1 VDDVIPVL
9 IVAVP
14 LAGWLLNGLLG
25 GRLPRRAVGL
35 IGSGTVA
42 LSFLLALAAARRPE
56 VAGNGWT
63 VTLYTWIA
71 AGDVRV
77 PFSLLVDRLSAVMTL
92 VVSGVGFLIHVYSIG
107 YMGDDAAYSRYFS
120 YLNLFMASML
130 LLVLGG
136 SLLTLFV
143 GWELVGLCSYLLIG
157 FWFDRPAAAA
167 AGRKAFIVNRI
178 GDAAFLL
185 GMIALALGAGTLEF
199 DGLLGAADTLPPAT
213 ATAVTLLLFAGA
225 TGKSAQLP
233 LYTWLPDA
241 MEGPTP
247 VSALIHAATMV
258 TAGVYMVGR
267 LYPLFVLSDLTLAVI
282 AVIGSLTALFAA
294 TIALVQW
301 DLKRVLAYS
310 TISQL
315 GYMFVGMGVLA
326 PEAGMFHLTTQAFFK
341 ALLFLTAG
349 SVMHA
354 MGGIIDMRRLGA
366 LGAPLRWTALGFV
379 LGALAMTG
387 FPFFSGYF
395 SKELILERAFALGR
409 GSWLLL
415 VWAAGLATSFITA
428 LYITRAAVLTFAPPP
443 APDRPRDAHPHEA
456 PPVMAWP
463 IWALSVL
470 SVFGG
475 VLGARSAGAPLL
487 GWLARFFEL
496 EAHEDGA
503 PPALT
508 LLTVAV
514 GLLGIALGSLAYRGR
529 RELRLGAVGV
539 FFERHWGLQPL
550 YDRVITGSARR
561 VGTALADIVEVRVI
575 DGAVNGFAALIGRAG
590 GALRAVQT
598 GYVRHYAAAIL
609 GGTILLLGYWLLR

>member
-1 VDDVIPVL
+1 VGNAIPLL
-9 IVAVP
+9 IIAFP
-14 LAGWLLNGLLG
+14 LAGWLVNGALG

-35 IGSGTVA
+35 IGCGTVA
-42 LSFLLALAAARRPE
+42 ASFLLALAAARRPE
-56 VAGNGWT
+56 VGADGWT
-63 VTLYTWIA
+63 VTLYTWIT
-71 AGDVRV
+71 AGDFTV
-77 PFSLLVDRLSAVMTL
+77 PFSLLVDRLSAVMIL

-107 YMGDDAAYSRYFS
+107 YMAEDAGYSRYFA

-157 FWFDRPAAAA
+157 FWFDRPAAAT
-167 AGRKAFIVNRI
+167 AGRKAFVVNRI

-185 GMIALALGAGTLEF
+185 GMIALGVGAGTLEF
-199 DGLLGAADTLPPAT
+199 HGVLDAGSRLAPAALT
-213 ATAVTLLLFAGA
+213 AITLLLFAGA

-233 LYTWLPDA
+233 LYAWLPDA

-267 LYPLFVLSDLTLAVI
+267 LYPLFAQAEATLTVI
-282 AVIGSLTALFAA
+282 AATGSLTALFAA
-294 TIALVQW
+294 TVAVVQW

-341 ALLFLTAG
+341 ALLFLAAG

-354 MGGIIDMRRLGA
+354 MGGVIDMRRLGA
-366 LGAPLRWTALGFV
+366 LARPLRWTAIGFV

-395 SKELILERAFALGR
+395 SKELILERAFEHGR
-409 GSWLLL
+409 GGVLLL
-415 VWAAGLATSFITA
+415 VWIAGLATSFVTA
-428 LYITRAAVLTFAPPP
+428 VYITRAAMLTFAPPP
-443 APDRPRDAHPHEA
+443 SPGRPHDAHPHEA
-456 PPVMAWP
+456 PPSMAWP
-463 IWALSVL
+463 MGILALL

-475 VLGARSAGAPLL
+475 IFGAQAAGAPLL
-487 GWLARFFEL
+487 RWLAGFFAL
-496 EAHEDGA
+496 EAREAGA
-503 PPALT
+503 PVILT
-508 LLTVAV
+508 LVTVLV
-514 GLLGIALGSLAYRGR
+514 GLLGIVLGYLLYRER
-529 RELRLGAVGV
+529 REPRLGVIGV
-539 FFERHWGLQPL
+539 FLERHWGLQPL
-550 YDRVITGSARR
+550 YDQIISGTARR
-561 VGTALADIVEVRVI
+561 VGRALADIIEVQVI
-575 DGAVNGFAALIGRAG
+575 DGAVNGVAALAGRAG
-590 GALRAVQT
+590 GAARRLQT
-598 GYVRHYAAAIL
+598 GYVRQYAAVIL
-609 GGTILLLGYWLLR
+609 GGTVLLLGYWLLR

>member
-1 VDDVIPVL
+1 VGNALPVL
-9 IVAVP
+9 IIVAP
-14 LAGWLLNGLLG
+14 LAGWLFNGFVG
-25 GRLPRRAVGL
+25 SRLPRRLVGV

-42 LSFLLALAAARRPE
+42 VSFLLALAAVRRPE
-56 VAGNGWT
+56 VAGGGWT
-63 VTLYTWIA
+63 VTLYSWIA
-71 AGDVRV
+71 AGGTAV
-77 PFSLLVDRLSAVMTL
+77 PFSLLLDRLSAVMVL
-92 VVSGVGFLIHVYSIG
+92 VVSGVGFLIHVYSMG
-107 YMGDDAAYSRYFS
+107 YMAGDPAYSRYFA

-157 FWFDRPAAAA
+157 FWFVRPAAAT
-167 AGRKAFIVNRI
+167 AGRKAFVVNRI
-178 GDAAFLL
+178 GDAAFLV
-185 GMIALALGAGTLEF
+185 GMIALALEAGTLEF
-199 DGLLGAADTLPPAT
+199 GGVIAAVPDLAPAAAT
-213 ATAVTLLLFAGA
+213 AITLLLFAGA

-258 TAGVYMVGR
+258 TAGVYMVAR
-267 LYPLFVLSDLTLAVI
+267 LYPLFAQAGGTLTVVAVVG
-282 AVIGSLTALFAA
+282 ALTALFAA

-315 GYMFVGMGVLA
+315 GYMFVGLGVFA

-341 ALLFLTAG
+341 ALLFLAAG

-354 MGGIIDMRRLGA
+354 MGGIIDMRRLGG
-366 LGAPLRWTALGFV
+366 LIRPLRWTALGFI

-395 SKELILERAFALGR
+395 SKELILERAYEHGR
-409 GSWLLL
+409 GGLLLL
-415 VWAAGLATSFITA
+415 VWIAGLATSFVTA
-428 LYITRAAVLTFAPPP
+428 VYITRAAMLTFAPPP
-443 APDRPRDAHPHEA
+443 ADRPHDVHPHDA
-456 PPVMAWP
+456 PPSMAWP
-463 IWALSVL
+463 MAVLAVL

-487 GWLARFFEL
+487 GWLRAFFGL
-496 EAHEDGA
+496 EAHDTG
-503 PPALT
+503 PPALLT
-508 LLTVAV
+508 GLTVAV

-529 RELRLGAVGV
+529 RDVGLGAVGV
-539 FFERHWGLQPL
+539 FFERHWGLQPF
-550 YDRVITGSARR
+550 YDHVITGGARAL
-561 VGTALADIVEVRVI
+561 GTALAEVVEVRVI
-575 DGAVNGFAALIGRAG
+575 DGAVNGLAALAGHAG
-590 GALRAVQT
+590 GALRRVQT

-609 GGTILLLGYWLLR
+609 GGTVLLLAYWLLR

>member
-1 VDDVIPVL
+1 MDSALLVL
-9 IVAVP
+9 IIAFP
-14 LAGWLLNGLLG
+14 LAGWLLNGGLA
-25 GRLPRRAVGL
+25 GRLPRRAVGWL
-35 IGSGTVA
+35 GSGTVGA
-42 LSFLLALAAARRPE
+42 SFLLALVAVRRPA
-56 VAGNGWT
+56 VAGEGLT
-63 VTLYTWIA
+63 VTLYRWIA
-71 AGDVRV
+71 AGEFAV
-77 PFSLLVDRLSAVMTL
+77 PFSLLMDRLSAVMAL

-107 YMGDDAAYSRYFS
+107 YMGEDEAYSRYFA

-157 FWFDRPAAAA
+157 FWFARPAAAT
-167 AGRKAFIVNRI
+167 AGRKAFVVNRI

-185 GMIALALGAGTLEF
+185 GMIALAVGAGTLEF
-199 DGLLGAADTLPPAT
+199 GGLTVSAEAFAPPVLAAI
-213 ATAVTLLLFAGA
+213 TLLLFAGA

-267 LYPLFVLSDLTLAVI
+267 LYPLFERAAVTLTVI
-282 AVIGSLTALFAA
+282 AAVGALTALFAA

-326 PEAGMFHLTTQAFFK
+326 PEAGMFHLTTHAFFK
-341 ALLFLTAG
+341 ALLFLAAG

-354 MGGIIDMRRLGA
+354 MGGVVDMRRLGA
-366 LGAPLRWTALGFV
+366 LARPLRWTATGFV
-379 LGALAMTG
+379 LGALALTG

-395 SKELILERAFALGR
+395 SKELILERAFEHGR
-409 GSWLLL
+409 GGLLAL
-415 VWAAGLATSFITA
+415 VWAAGLATSFVTA
-428 LYITRAAVLTFAPPP
+428 VYITRAAVLTFAPPASP
-443 APDRPRDAHPHEA
+443 QRPRDAHPHEA
-456 PPVMAWP
+456 PPVMARP
-463 IWALSVL
+463 MGVLAAL

-475 VLGARSAGAPLL
+475 VLGARAAGAPLL
-487 GWLARFFEL
+487 LWLQEFFGL
-496 EAHEDGA
+496 EVHEAGA
-503 PPALT
+503 PLGLT
-508 LLTVAV
+508 LLTVTV
-514 GLLGIALGSLAYRGR
+514 GLLGIALGYAAHRQR
-529 RELRLGAVGV
+529 REMRLGAIGV

-550 YDRVITGSARR
+550 YDEVITGLARQFGR
-561 VGTALADIVEVRVI
+561 ALADVVEVRII
-575 DGAVNGFAALIGRAG
+575 DGAVNGVAALAGRTG
-590 GALRAVQT
+590 GALRRLQT
-598 GYVRHYAAAIL
+598 GYVRQYAAVIL
-609 GGTILLLGYWLLR
+609 GGTVLLLGYWLLR

>member
-1 VDDVIPVL
+1 MAED
-9 IVAVP
+9 
-14 LAGWLLNGLLG
+14 
-25 GRLPRRAVGL
+25 
-35 IGSGTVA
+35 
-42 LSFLLALAAARRPE
+42 E
-56 VAGNGWT
+56 
-63 VTLYTWIA
+63 
-71 AGDVRV
+71 
-77 PFSLLVDRLSAVMTL
+77 
-92 VVSGVGFLIHVYSIG
+92 
-107 YMGDDAAYSRYFS
+107 AYGRYFA

-157 FWFDRPAAAA
+157 FWFARPAAAT
-167 AGRKAFIVNRI
+167 AGRKAFVVNRI

-199 DGLLGAADTLPPAT
+199 GGLAGSAEAFTPPAL
-213 ATAVTLLLFAGA
+213 AAITLLLFAGA

-267 LYPLFVLSDLTLAVI
+267 LYPLFEHAALTLTVI
-282 AVIGSLTALFAA
+282 AAVGALTALFAA

-341 ALLFLTAG
+341 ALLFLAAG

-354 MGGIIDMRRLGA
+354 MGGVIDMRRLGA
-366 LGAPLRWTALGFV
+366 LAKPLRWTAAGFV

-395 SKELILERAFALGR
+395 SKELILERAFEHGR
-409 GSWLLL
+409 GGLLVL
-415 VWAAGLATSFITA
+415 VWAAGLATSFVTA
-428 LYITRAAVLTFAPPP
+428 VYITRAAVWTFAAP
-443 APDRPRDAHPHEA
+443 ASPQRPRDAHPHEA
-456 PPVMAWP
+456 PPVMAAP
-463 IWALSVL
+463 MGILAAL

-475 VLGARSAGAPLL
+475 LLGARAAGAPLL
-487 GWLARFFEL
+487 RWLQEFFGL
-496 EAHEDGA
+496 EVHEAA
-503 PPALT
+503 PSIGLT

-514 GLLGIALGSLAYRGR
+514 GLLGIVLGYAAYRQR
-529 RELRLGAVGV
+529 RELHLGLIGT

-550 YDRVITGSARR
+550 YDIVITGAARR
-561 VGTALADIVEVRVI
+561 IGRGLADVIEAQLI
-575 DGAVNGFAALIGRAG
+575 DGAVNGVAALAGRAG
-590 GALRAVQT
+590 GLLRRLQT
-598 GYVRHYAAAIL
+598 GYVRQYAVVIL
-609 GGTILLLGYWLLR
+609 GGTVLLLGYWLLR